1 MRPFA
6 LSYAQAFLEA
16 AAPGYDIERFL
27 ESGGAIHRAIAGDAR
42 LKAFFG
48 SPAVPLPAKKS
59 ALASLSAAAGLDAYG
74 ARLLDLAVEK
84 GRLPAL
90 GEILAAIRE
99 GADRAGGVVAARVSV
114 AAAVGESERAEIA
127 EALSR
132 AVGKRVRLDVDV
144 DERILGGFVAK
155 VGSEVFD
162 ASVRHAIERFREL
175 SKEGVGT

>member
-16 AAPGYDIERFL
+16 APSGYDVEQFL
-27 ESGGAIHRAIAGDAR
+27 ESAWDVHRAMAGDAR

-59 ALASLSAAAGLDAYG
+59 ALASLSAAVGIDDYG
-74 ARLLDLAVEK
+74 ARLLDLAVGK

-144 DERILGGFVAK
+144 DEKILGGFVAK

-162 ASVRHAIERFREL
+162 ASVRHAVERFREQ
-175 SKEGVGT
+175 SKEGAGT